1 MKKANVKG
9 LALLLIII
17 MMFSLL
23 AGCGKTE
30 DEEANATDEMNQ
42 AKTENNEDV
51 ATEVSEVYP
60 LEGDHKLTY
69 WVNFFSHPE
78 YATQGETPLYAEV
91 TKRTG
96 VETEWIVQSA
106 PEAFS
111 LLAASGEL
119 PDLILYNFITSY
131 PGGPQAAL
139 DQGLIMPLNDYM
151 QYAPNLMKYLEE
163 NPDIDKQIKTDD
175 GIYYCFPRIRGGDFL
190 KTFVGPMLRSDLL
203 DQTGLDVP
211 TTIDDWHKTLV
222 AFRDLGIQSPLTSEM
237 SIIQSTHAFVGAF
250 DTSFDL
256 HFDDGKIVYGPI
268 QPGFKEFLR
277 TFAQWYQEGLIDK
290 DIASLDKAQVAA
302 KMTTGQAGAAVGH
315 TGSRMGAW
323 LTAMADDSDYGLI
336 PTQYPVLTAGEYPE
350 FGQSDPAYVGIG
362 TSISTQCEDIEAAM
376 RLLDYGYSEEG
387 HMLYNFGIEGE
398 SYEMID
404 GYPTYTDY
412 IMNNP
417 DGKNIGEMLM
427 AYTHSA
433 YFGPMVQDIRYMEQY
448 AQYQE
453 QKDAINIWKETNVK
467 NRQLPPVTLSKEEV
481 DNVASIQ
488 SEITAYAD
496 EFYYKVLFGALD
508 VEAEWDNYVE
518 TINKMGL
525 DEMLSA
531 YETALERYNNR

>member
-1 MKKANVKG
+1 MKKANVKCIS
-9 LALLLIII
+9 LLLIMI
-17 MMFSLL
+17 MMLSLL

-30 DEEANATDEMNQ
+30 NKVSNESEVMNQ
-42 AKTENNEDV
+42 VETKNNEEV
-51 ATEVSEVYP
+51 ETEVSEVYP

-78 YATQGETPLYAEV
+78 YATQGETPLYKEV

-96 VETEWIVQSA
+96 VQTEWIVQSA

-119 PDLILYNFITSY
+119 PDLVLYNFITSY

-139 DQGLIMPLNDYM
+139 DQGLILPLNDYM

-163 NPDIDKQIKTDD
+163 NPEVDKQIKTDD
-175 GIYYCFPRIRGGDFL
+175 GIYYCFPRIRGGEL
-190 KTFVGPMLRSDLL
+190 LQTFAGPMVRKDLL
-203 DQTGLDVP
+203 EQNGLDTPV
-211 TTIDDWHKTLV
+211 TIDDWHKTLTV
-222 AFRDLGIQSPLTSEM
+222 FKDLGIQSPLTSEM
-237 SIIQSTHAFVGAF
+237 GIIKSTNAFVGAYN
-250 DTSFDL
+250 TSFDMHL
-256 HFDDGKIVYGPI
+256 ENGKIVYGPI
-268 QPGFKEFLR
+268 QPGFKEFLK
-277 TFAQWYQEGLIDK
+277 TFSKWYQEGLIDK

-302 KMTTGQAGAAVGH
+302 KMTSGQAVAAVGH

-323 LTAMADDSDYGLI
+323 LTAMADDSNYGLI
-336 PTQYPVLTAGEYPE
+336 PTQYPVLIAGDYPE
-350 FGQSDPAYVGIG
+350 FGQSDLTFSGIG
-362 TSISTQCEDIEAAM
+362 TSISTKCEDIEAAM

-404 GYPTYTDY
+404 GYPTYTEY

-417 DGKNIGEMLM
+417 DGKNVGEMLM

-433 YFGPMVQDIRYMEQY
+433 YFGPMIQDIRYMEQY
-448 AQYQE
+448 SQYQE
-453 QKDAINIWKETNVK
+453 QKDAINIWKDTNVK
-467 NRQLPPVTLSKEEV
+467 NRQLPLVTLSKEEV

-496 EFYYKVLFGALD
+496 EFFYKVLFGTLD

-525 DEMLSA
+525 NEMLSA